1 MLCKSFKNVNAH
13 YAMIVGETQLVYCPK
28 CGAENE
34 DDAEKCAKCGASL
47 YSVKRSSRRR
57 DDACFGPREERHFEE
72 ECFGLPYGGAIVGLL
87 FGVII
92 LIFGA
97 AWVVSLSLGIEIDVW
112 KFIGPIVVIF
122 IGALIVAGVIYG
134 LRHRR

>member
-1 MLCKSFKNVNAH
+1 
-13 YAMIVGETQLVYCPK
+13 LVYCPK

-34 DDAEKCAKCGASL
+34 DAAEKCVKCGASL
-47 YSVKRSSRRR
+47 YSTKRASRRR
-57 DDACFGPREERHFEE
+57 DDACFGPREERHFGE

-92 LIFGA
+92 LILGA

-112 KFIGPIVVIF
+112 KFIGPVVVIF
-122 IGALIVAGVIYG
+122 IGALIVAGVVYG
-134 LRHRR
+134 LSHRR